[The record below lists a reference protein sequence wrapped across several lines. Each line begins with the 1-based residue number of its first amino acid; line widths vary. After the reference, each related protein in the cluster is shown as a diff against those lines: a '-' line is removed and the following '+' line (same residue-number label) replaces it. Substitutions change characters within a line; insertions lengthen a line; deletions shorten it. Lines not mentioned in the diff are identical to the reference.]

1 MRTHRLAFLGA
12 PGRISPPAVAP
23 QLSELDDDGVA
34 QPIDGPLDGPLRTLS
49 GDATV
54 NVRNVAFAPRR
65 LSVPSG
71 AVVRWRF
78 RDPIRHDVT
87 LAGRPAGV
95 RVAVHAARHLPHA
108 ADRAGRVPRVLL
120 AAPRDDGADH
130 RRALMLVATPPID
143 VQHIDMNAK
152 RRGEMRA
159 YSKRH
164 YGYASA
170 RLKPRV
176 IVEHIAVADNAQAV
190 INTFA
195 PDVPDQELGELPGL
209 CSHYLITGR
218 GKILELVS
226 PRRRCRHTVGLNHV
240 AIGIEHVG
248 MTDDDVLDN
257 PKRLKAS
264 LRLTAY
270 LRCRYGTRPERHRGD
285 WSHASMKVYRR
296 RLARR
301 ACETAG

>member
-1 MRTHRLAFLGA
+1 M
-12 PGRISPPAVAP
+12 
-23 QLSELDDDGVA
+23 
-34 QPIDGPLDGPLRTLS
+34 
-49 GDATV
+49 
-54 NVRNVAFAPRR
+54 
-65 LSVPSG
+65 
-71 AVVRWRF
+71 
-78 RDPIRHDVT
+78 
-87 LAGRPAGV
+87 
-95 RVAVHAARHLPHA
+95 
-108 ADRAGRVPRVLL
+108 
-120 AAPRDDGADH
+120 
-130 RRALMLVATPPID
+130 PPI
-143 VQHIDMNAK
+143 QHHDIDMPATRK
-152 RRGEMRA
+152 REMRA

-170 RLKPRV
+170 RLHPKV
-176 IVEHIAVADNAQAV
+176 IVEHIAVASTARSV

-218 GKILELVS
+218 GRILELVS
-226 PRRRCRHTVGLNHV
+226 PRWRCRHTVGLNHV

-248 MTDDDVLDN
+248 MTDGDVLDN

-270 LRCRYGTRPERHRGD
+270 LRCRYDIPLGDVIGHSESLDSPYHRERVKRLRRQTHGD

-301 ACETAG
+301 TCETAG